1 MFYFP
6 TATSHQED
14 CPWDHEVCCDILLG
28 LPSCL
33 SVCLSSLPVF
43 LFVCLVCLCFW
54 LSTSL
59 PVFLSSCLPVCLS
72 VSVYLLYLF
81 SYLSFLSVCVT
92 NCLRT
97 SLPVVLPA
105 CLSVCLSVCLSFKST
120 NPHTMSFHL
129 CSSVLFLLFL
139 HLWFFTMFGMLLFPQ
154 VIHSLI
160 DKSFVVVLCF
170 QMFFSCSCPF
180 TGICCCFVCMLCPF
194 DRSLGY
200 TCY

>member
-92 NCLRT
+92 DCLHT
-97 SLPVVLPA
+97 SLPVVLP
-105 CLSVCLSVCLSFKST
+105 VCLSVCLLSQQT
-120 NPHTMSFHL
+120 LTL
-129 CSSVLFLLFL
+129 CHSIYVPVFCSYYFFICGSS
-139 HLWFFTMFGMLLFPQ
+139 
-154 VIHSLI
+154 
-160 DKSFVVVLCF
+160 LCLGC
-170 QMFFSCSCPF
+170 FSS
-180 TGICCCFVCMLCPF
+180 
-194 DRSLGY
+194 RR
-200 TCY
+200 